1 MTVMINEP
9 TPDYILS
16 RLPDFDATPRYSDAD
31 RAVGLVFSQWPT
43 NRLIEEVLAKVVTL
57 NTLYST
63 NIYGVYDVARH
74 IVELNIDG
82 RLTNGDQSLVDDIA
96 NVAIGRRTRQVLS
109 FASKY
114 CSWHRPECYQI
125 YDSFVD
131 ELLWVYQRE
140 FAFATFKRVELRTY
154 SRFIQIVDAL
164 VDHFGLQVFSRK
176 DLDKFLWLE
185 GRAISRSSVR
195 RPR

>member
-43 NRLIEEVLAKVVTL
+43 NRLIEEVLTKVVTL

-82 RLTNGDQSLVDDIA
+82 RLTNG
-96 NVAIGRRTRQVLS
+96 
-109 FASKY
+109 
-114 CSWHRPECYQI
+114 
-125 YDSFVD
+125 
-131 ELLWVYQRE
+131 
-140 FAFATFKRVELRTY
+140 
-154 SRFIQIVDAL
+154 
-164 VDHFGLQVFSRK
+164 
-176 DLDKFLWLE
+176 
-185 GRAISRSSVR
+185 
-195 RPR
+195 